1 MLDGSWLFLN
11 GSAIRLSFNPCPFNL
26 VCPCTTVVEKGGKV
40 IGLVVFNSWLL
51 DRHSL
56 LIFSGRED

>member
-26 VCPCTTVVEKGGKV
+26 VHPCTTVVEKGGKV
-40 IGLVVFNSWLL
+40 IGLVVLTVGF
-51 DRHSL
+51 
-56 LIFSGRED
+56 